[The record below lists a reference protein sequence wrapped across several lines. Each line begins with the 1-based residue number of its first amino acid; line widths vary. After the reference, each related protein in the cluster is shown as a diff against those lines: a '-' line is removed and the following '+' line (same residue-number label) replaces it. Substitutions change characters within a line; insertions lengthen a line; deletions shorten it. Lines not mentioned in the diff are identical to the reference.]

1 MRFFRWAVTGWVGV
15 LAASIAVAAETGTG
29 GSAGGAAAQV
39 TAISIP
45 AETPTGGAPLTAP
58 GLEHLA
64 ANTPVTVEVAELIS
78 TRINKIGD
86 SFALKLAKP
95 IEVNGKVVAPAG
107 AEGRGEVVDAGRPGI
122 GGKPGKLVL
131 AARYVEF
138 DGKKVPL
145 RSMKVAVSGE
155 DAIGASMA
163 VGVAIGIVGI
173 FVEGGHIEVAPGT
186 TAIAKVAAAIDLP
199 PITNPGIQIAA
210 QTPVSPASI
219 VPAEIVPATA
229 NPATI
234 IPVAAQQSDLSAPV
248 KQ

>member
-1 MRFFRWAVTGWVGV
+1 MRFFTWAVTGVAGV
-15 LAASIAVAAETGTG
+15 FAASMAVAAETGA
-29 GSAGGAAAQV
+29 SSLDPVLAQGAAA
-39 TAISIP
+39 SIP
-45 AETPTGGAPLTAP
+45 ADALTSGAPLAAP
-58 GLEHLA
+58 MLEHLA
-64 ANTPVTVEVAELIS
+64 VNTPVTVEITELIS
-78 TRINKIGD
+78 TRTNKIGD

-138 DGKKVPL
+138 DGKKLPL
-145 RSMKVAVSGE
+145 RSMKMALSGK

-186 TAIAKVAAAIDLP
+186 TAIAKVAAAVDLP
-199 PITNPGIQIAA
+199 PIAGPSVQKAA
-210 QTPVSPASI
+210 QTPATVI
-219 VPAEIVPATA
+219 PATT
-229 NPATI
+229 NPATFM
-234 IPVAAQQSDLSAPV
+234 PVAAQQAGLPALV